1 MKAATARTPQ
11 QYSPAEKA
19 LYIAFE
25 LSRRTWKL
33 GITVGFGQKARERN
47 VRAGDLAGL
56 QEEIQGA
63 RKRFGL
69 SRSAPVYSCYEAGRD
84 GFWIHRALEEM
95 GLQNV
100 VVDPSSIEVPR
111 RKRRAKTDRLD
122 VQKLLRLLIRY
133 RLGENKVWSL
143 VRVPSV
149 EEEDNRHLHREL
161 IALKRERT
169 AHINRIKGLLA
180 SVGVQL
186 KPRWRLL
193 REQLEQ
199 IRLWD
204 GSRLPAAL
212 HCRLLREYDRF
223 LLLQRQIRELQAER
237 AEILREDR
245 SRAAE
250 SARKMM
256 TLRGVGV
263 NGAWLLAW
271 ELFSWR
277 DLRNR
282 RQIGALSGLTPTP
295 HSSGDSGR
303 EQGISKAGNRYVRT
317 LAIEMAWA
325 WLRFQPHSQ
334 LSQWY
339 QERFG
344 RGGPRLRRIGIVA
357 LARKLLIALWRWSEQ
372 DVLPTG
378 AELRAAA

>member
-11 QYSPAEKA
+11 QYSPAEKS

-33 GITVGFGQKARERN
+33 GLTVGFGQKARERN

-56 QEEIQGA
+56 QEEIQAA

-122 VQKLLRLLIRY
+122 VHKLLRLLIRY
-133 RLGENKVWSL
+133 HLGESKVWSL

-199 IRLWD
+199 VRLWD

-256 TLRGVGV
+256 ALRGVGV

-344 RGGPRLRRIGIVA
+344 RGEPRLRRIGIVA

-378 AELRAAA
+378 AELRAVA